1 MWAGVHSGQA
11 RQGKRDAHRRRYV
24 VPAGSLC
31 RRAVG
36 KTASGGTNDFTPYSK
51 EMMGYR
57 PAKADRILRDGD
69 KVSMTNTF
77 PLALPAGRTEVKPP
91 GIPLHFMLIGT
102 SRAFA
107 VGQRVP
113 MRLRFERAGVVE
125 VVFTVA
131 EDSAGTGGASR
142 QCGVQVGVGNP
153 EIPQGL
159 DIGGHATDLLP

>member
-1 MWAGVHSGQA
+1 MRIVVVTSCLLAACAGAPSE
-11 RQGKRDAHRRRYV
+11 KRPTSTIAIDHMV
-24 VPAGSLC
+24 IPAV
-31 RRAVG
+31 AE
-36 KTASGGTNDFTPYSK
+36 AGGPVAAYAGFDN
-51 EMMGYR
+51 EGG
-57 PAKADRILRDGD
+57 ADRLLGIECSCATSVELHRVVRDGD
-69 KVSMTNTF
+69 QVSMTNTF

-131 EDSAGTGGASR
+131 EDSKGGWER
-142 QCGVQVGVGNP
+142 WQP
-153 EIPQGL
+153 
-159 DIGGHATDLLP
+159 D